1 MRKLTQKILILILTL
16 VVMAQCFVIPV
27 SAEAKDPY
35 TTFKATS
42 YDELHNGSSLKDITV
57 LADRVGT
64 IHEGS
69 WLKFTDLDFGKGGP
83 YKVDIETTAPQGCSK
98 VADIRIDSPTAPVLV
113 SIPITP
119 SSGWGVGL
127 INSAEITTKVTG
139 VHDIYVSTSG
149 PGALA
154 FRSMCFYTS
163 YKEDVFEYEKYS
175 PANNF
180 TDLDGESCQ
189 DIVNMLCQLGIIPTR
204 EDGLY
209 KPDKKVSRGEF
220 AYSVYRMYEKEKET
234 TEDEEAV
241 EIETSF
247 ADVSGDSQY
256 AEAIEYLVQLGIM
269 NGVSQ
274 SEFKPS
280 SYISYMDAQTVLLR
294 VLGYKDLAESN
305 GGYPAGYIKVAS
317 RLKLIPTNVD
327 INTYVSKADM
337 ALMLY
342 SALEAENLTAFSVVD
357 GILKYEKGEGILGT
371 TQNVYAGSG
380 KIKATAISIVNLPDS
395 GLDKKQV
402 DIDGQIYLIGN
413 TDAIGLLGFECDFW
427 YEDNDGERVLR
438 AIAPSSSTEFTEI
451 SSAEDEIIEIKND
464 EITYIQNG
472 EDKERTIKISNDTYI
487 IYNGVAASEKLVNLL
502 KSKTN
507 YKGTIGFA
515 KNRDGSS
522 VLVIE
527 EYSDYIVDSIDS
539 VMKVMKARGLTDTV
553 DLDGDKNF
561 VFVKGEDGKDVKL
574 EKIATGQLVTV
585 YQSANS
591 KGPKLVRVALSTAS
605 VSGSVTKIYDNEI
618 YINDTL
624 YEVSNNCAQTLTV
637 GMKGRFDLNI
647 YGEIVR
653 FEAGIETPP
662 EPGLYIA
669 HTAQDT
675 GFGKS
680 VSVKLVAK
688 DGKVHIYPVAE
699 KLTYNGKKFDS
710 AAGYLSIN
718 VTENDVTRDTGLSG
732 LEYLEVIRYRL
743 NSDGKISMIDTKDE
757 IEGGTNDTLTRI
769 AAGNDSI
776 RFSSSSQTLY
786 NAATGT
792 LDTFFMT
799 DGTVF
804 RIFENED
811 IETACTVGT
820 MSMIPSLT
828 QLKNVHVYSSTGSK
842 YVGDIL
848 VNNRTINAIDYKAP
862 LVVEEIVTAVDANG
876 DNVKLLTGYESG
888 GRVEYV
894 LTENFLADE
903 EMKSLYANIR
913 KGDVIR
919 VKLHKN
925 NEIMVTQLIA
935 LRNGETMAERSG
947 LTVEPKVSTAN
958 KTDGEKGELDYR
970 FVLGTVTE
978 KADKYMLVN
987 TGGENPELIA
997 YGSADIAMAYV
1008 RDDGNY
1014 IISTGNNPSA
1024 IKLTDTV
1031 LACYH
1036 NGKIVQIIIYDEDG
1050 AY

>member
-1 MRKLTQKILILILTL
+1 MKITQRILILLLTL

-27 SAEAKDPY
+27 SAEARDPY
-35 TTFKATS
+35 TSFMATS
-42 YDELHNGSSLKDITV
+42 YDELYNGSSLQPITV
-57 LADRVGT
+57 LTDRVGT
-64 IHEGS
+64 MHEGS
-69 WLKFTDLDFGKGGP
+69 WIKFKDLDFGKGGP
-83 YKVDIETTAPQGCSK
+83 YKVDIETTAPQGCAK
-98 VADIRIDSPTAPVLV
+98 VADIRIDSPTGPVLV

-127 INSAEITTKVTG
+127 INSAEIKTKITG
-139 VHDIYVSTSG
+139 VHDVYVSASG
-149 PGALA
+149 VGALA

-163 YKEDVFEYEKYS
+163 YKEEVFEYQKYS
-175 PANNF
+175 PVNNF

-220 AYSVYRMYEKEKET
+220 AYSIYRMYEKEKET

-241 EIETSF
+241 EIKTSF

-256 AEAIEYLVQLGIM
+256 AEAIEYLAQFGIM
-269 NGVSQ
+269 NGVSE

-280 SYISYMDAQTVLLR
+280 SYISYMDAQTVLIR
-294 VLGYKDLAESN
+294 VLGYKELAESN
-305 GGYPAGYIKVAS
+305 GGYPTGYIKAAS
-317 RLKLIPTNVD
+317 RLKLMPASVD
-327 INTYVSKADM
+327 INSYVSKADM

-357 GILKYEKGEGILGT
+357 GVVKYEKGEGILGA
-371 TQNVYAGSG
+371 TQNAYQGSG
-380 KIKATAISIVNLPDS
+380 KIKATAISIANMPDS

-402 DIDGQIYLIGN
+402 DIDGQIYLTGN

-427 YEDNDGERVLR
+427 YEENGGERVLR
-438 AIAPSSSTEFTEI
+438 AIAPSPSTEFTEI
-451 SSAEDEIIEIKND
+451 SSAEDEIVEIKND
-464 EITYIQNG
+464 EITYILKG
-472 EDKERTIKISNDTYI
+472 EDKERTIDVSNDTYV
-487 IYNGVAASEKLVNLL
+487 IYNGVAASEKLVDLL
-502 KSKTN
+502 KSRTN

-515 KNRDGSS
+515 ENHDGST

-527 EYSDYIVDSIDS
+527 EYSDYIVDSIDGTTNA
-539 VMKVMKARGLTDTV
+539 MKVRGLTDTV
-553 DLDGDKNF
+553 DLDGNKNF
-561 VFVKGEDGKDVKL
+561 VFIKGEDGKDVKTN
-574 EKIATGQLVTV
+574 KIAVGQIVTV

-591 KGPKLVRVALSTAS
+591 KGPKLVRVNLSTAS
-605 VSGSVTKIYDNEI
+605 VSGSVTKIYGDEI
-618 YINDTL
+618 YINDTV
-624 YEVSNNCAQTLTV
+624 YEVSNNCAQNITL

-653 FEAGIETPP
+653 FEAGIEAPP

-675 GFGKS
+675 GFEKR

-688 DGKVHIYPVAE
+688 DGKVHVYPVAE
-699 KLTYNGKKFDS
+699 KLTYNGKKFDGM
-710 AAGYLSIN
+710 AGYLSIN
-718 VTENDVTRDTGLSG
+718 VTENGVNRDAGLNG

-743 NSDGKISMIDTKDE
+743 NSDGKVSMIDTKDE
-757 IEGGTNDTLTRI
+757 IEGGPNDTLIRI

-792 LDTFFMT
+792 LDTFFAA

-820 MSMIPSLT
+820 MSMIPSLI

-842 YVGDIL
+842 HVGDIL

-862 LVVEEIVTAVDANG
+862 MIVDDIVTAVDANG
-876 DNVKLLTGYESG
+876 DTVKLLKGYEG
-888 GRVEYV
+888 GDKVEYV
-894 LTENFLADE
+894 LTDDFLADA
-903 EMKSLYANIR
+903 EMNSVFTNIC
-913 KGDVIR
+913 KGDVVR
-919 VKLHKN
+919 VKPHKN
-925 NEIMVTQLIA
+925 NEIMVAQLVA

-947 LTVEPKVSTAN
+947 LTVAPKVSTDNRA
-958 KTDGEKGELDYR
+958 DGEKGELDYR
-970 FVLGTVTE
+970 FVLGTVAE
-978 KADKYMLVN
+978 KADKYMLVS
-987 TGGENPELIA
+987 TGGEKQELIA
-997 YGSADIAMAYV
+997 YGSADIAMVYA
-1008 RDDGNY
+1008 RDDGSY
-1014 IISTGNNPSA
+1014 IVSTGNNPSA
-1024 IKLTDTV
+1024 IGLTDTV

-1036 NGKIVQIIIYDEDG
+1036 NGKIVQIIIYD
-1050 AY
+1050 AAAAH